1 MIMNSTGLERA
12 DWPSDGGLVG
22 KARTP
27 GSEANF
33 GCNSWVMA
41 CCLRLRSSQGLSR
54 RMAVPSV
61 TVGKPTVTWLPL
73 ASPMSA

>member
-41 CCLRLRSSQGLSR
+41 CCLRLRFPR
-54 RMAVPSV
+54 A
-61 TVGKPTVTWLPL
+61 
-73 ASPMSA
+73 